1 VSEPTD
7 PRSGQDFE
15 RRLDRL
21 RAAER
26 KDAGEVPRQGQ
37 EEPAKSAFAVASRI
51 GTELVVALAVGIGI
65 GLLIDHWLGSQPW
78 FLIVF
83 ALLGGAAGILNV
95 FRLMTGQGYAAGY
108 RPPKGKDKG
117 KT

>member
-1 VSEPTD
+1 VSEPAE
-7 PRSGQDFE
+7 PRPDQDFE
-15 RRLDRL
+15 HRLDRL
-21 RAAER
+21 RAAE
-26 KDAGEVPRQGQ
+26 KKGAGDGPRRV
-37 EEPAKSAFAVASRI
+37 EAAKSAFAVASRI

-108 RPPKGKDKG
+108 RPKKGKD
-117 KT
+117 

>member
-1 VSEPTD
+1 MSEPAD
-7 PRSGQDFE
+7 PRSEEDFE
-15 RRLDRL
+15 RRLDRQK
-21 RAAER
+21 AVEK
-26 KDAGEVPRQGQ
+26 KDAVREPRLGSD
-37 EEPAKSAFAVASRI
+37 EPPKNAFAVASRI

-108 RPPKGKDKG
+108 RPKKGQD
-117 KT
+117 

>member
-1 VSEPTD
+1 M
-7 PRSGQDFE
+7 
-15 RRLDRL
+15 
-21 RAAER
+21 
-26 KDAGEVPRQGQ
+26 
-37 EEPAKSAFAVASRI
+37 ASRI

-83 ALLGGAAGILNV
+83 ALLGGGAGILNV

-108 RPPKGKDKG
+108 RPPKGKE
-117 KT
+117 